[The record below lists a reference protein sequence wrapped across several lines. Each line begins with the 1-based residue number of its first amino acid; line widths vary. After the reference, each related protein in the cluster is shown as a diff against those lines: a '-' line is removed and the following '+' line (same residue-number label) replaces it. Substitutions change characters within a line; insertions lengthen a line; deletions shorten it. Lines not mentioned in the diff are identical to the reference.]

1 MKILGMNNS
10 EKGASAVEFAL
21 VLPLLLTLLF
31 GTVEFGLL
39 MYDKAVLTNACREGA
54 RFGILSATTRNS
66 EQDIKDMV
74 KDYTDSNLITF
85 GDAATEPVVTIL
97 WKKKGDD
104 WTIPQASFTG
114 QNFSDDL
121 KVETTYQYN
130 YLFMDNVINAL
141 IGGTNL
147 RAQAIMK
154 YE

>member
-54 RFGILSATTRNS
+54 RFGIVQASPRNTDT
-66 EQDIKDMV
+66 DIKDVV
-74 KDYTDSNLITF
+74 KGYCEDYLITF
-85 GDAATEPVVTIL
+85 GADIAPVVTPL
-97 WKKKGDD
+97 
-104 WTIPQASFTG
+104 FTT
-114 QNFSDDL
+114 QNFGDNL
-121 KVETTYQYN
+121 TVTATYKYEFI
-130 YLFMDNVINAL
+130 FMDNVINAL

-147 RAQAIMK
+147 SSRATMK